1 MVTGLPTFPST
12 GDGVE
17 VAAYEL
23 GGDGPPLLL
32 SHATGFHGHI
42 WLPIVERLRDR
53 FTCYAFDTRG
63 HGDSTAPASGDFDW
77 HGFADDALAAVAG
90 FGLEQPYAVG
100 HSAGG
105 ALLVLAEQSRPGTF
119 RSLYLYEPII
129 YPAEGLPPVAE
140 NPLAAGAR
148 RRREVF
154 ASRDAAYANYAGK
167 TFSVFTPEALRA
179 YVDYAFDD
187 LPDGTVRL
195 KCRGENEA
203 RTYEMSFRHGAF
215 ARLAELAC
223 PVTLACGSETDA
235 FGEDFITLLAAPIP
249 HATIQVLP
257 DLGHFGPMQDPD
269 AVAASI
275 RAAFAS
281 RRPSG
286 D

>member
-1 MVTGLPTFPST
+1 MHRFPST
-12 GDGVE
+12 DGVQ
-17 VAAYEL
+17 VSAYEL
-23 GGDGPPLLL
+23 GGSGPPLLL

-42 WLPIVERLRDR
+42 WLPIVSRLQDA
-53 FTCYAFDTRG
+53 FTCYSFDTRG
-63 HGDSTAPASGDFDW
+63 HGDSTPPASGVFDW
-77 HGFADDALAAVAG
+77 RAFADDCRAAVDG

-105 ALLVLAEQSRPGTF
+105 ALLVLAEENEPGTF

-129 YPAEGLPPVAE
+129 YPGEGLPPDTE

-154 ASRDAAYANYAGK
+154 ESRQAAYDNYAGK
-167 TFSVFTPEALRA
+167 VFSVFTPEALHA

-215 ARLAELAC
+215 NRLAELSL
-223 PVTLACGSETDA
+223 PVTFAAGSETDA
-235 FGEDFITLLAAPIP
+235 IGPDFVNLLAVP
-249 HATIQVLP
+249 VP
-257 DLGHFGPMQDPD
+257 DARVEILDGLGHFGPMQAPD
-269 AVAASI
+269 RIAATI
-275 RAAFAS
+275 RAAVL
-281 RRPSG
+281 
-286 D
+286 

>member
-1 MVTGLPTFPST
+1 MPVFPST
-12 GDGVE
+12 DGVQ

-23 GGDGPPLLL
+23 GGSGPPLLL

-42 WLPIVERLRDR
+42 WLPIVERLRDS
-53 FTCYAFDTRG
+53 FTCYSFDTRG
-63 HGDSTAPASGDFDW
+63 HGDSTPPASGVFDW
-77 HGFADDALAAVAG
+77 RAFADDCRAAVDG
-90 FGLEQPYAVG
+90 FGLDQPYAVG

-105 ALLVLAEQSRPGTF
+105 ALLVLAEENQPGTF

-129 YPAEGLPPVAE
+129 YPGEGLPPDTE

-154 ASRDAAYANYAGK
+154 ESRQAAYDNYAGK
-167 TFSVFTPEALRA
+167 VFSVFTPEALHA

-215 ARLAELAC
+215 NRLAELSL
-223 PVTLACGSETDA
+223 PVTFAAGSETDA
-235 FGEDFITLLAAPIP
+235 IGPDFVRLLAAP
-249 HATIQVLP
+249 VP
-257 DLGHFGPMQDPD
+257 DARVEILDGLGHFGPMQAPD
-269 AVAASI
+269 TLATSI
-275 RAAFAS
+275 RAAFA
-281 RRPSG
+281 
-286 D
+286 